1 MEARMDFRK
10 LILSM
15 ATAGAVALVGCG
27 GDDNGTVD
35 PPDPDDPYYAP
46 DERSTPVPPTSACA
60 DTGDSYFY
68 VVSVLDFATTSAETG
83 QTPGFNLDG
92 YNTPAGG
99 SSGCGHMD
107 RRFDVNQDGVVEEDE
122 NGIDNQLAELAPIL
136 SGFLTLQDM
145 VDAGDILILVEAKYV
160 DSLTNDDCVEV
171 DLLLGELPPDT
182 TLVLGEDGRI
192 EPGQAFVIS
201 ESSYDASG
209 NALISGLGSIVNGRL
224 YIGPVTLNLTV
235 PVDGADVTL
244 GIQSGQV
251 AFNTSATALD
261 VGVIGGALNVD
272 ALLDAVGSLL
282 PDDFPP
288 ETVRSFLE
296 PLMDINPDANN
307 ANCDSVSLGLVF
319 GAVAAE
325 EYQEVL

>member
-1 MEARMDFRK
+1 MDFRK
-10 LILSM
+10 LIVIM

-27 GDDNGTVD
+27 SDDEVAG
-35 PPDPDDPYYAP
+35 DPYYAP
-46 DERSTPVPPTSACA
+46 NERKTPVPPTAACA

-68 VVSVLDFATTSAETG
+68 VVNVLGFATTSAETG

-107 RRFDVNQDGVVEEDE
+107 RRFDVNQDGVVEDDE
-122 NGIDNQLAELAPIL
+122 NGIDNQLAELASIL
-136 SGFLTLQDM
+136 ASVLNLQAM
-145 VDAGDILILVEAKYV
+145 VDDGDILILVEAKHV
-160 DSLTNDDCVEV
+160 DSLTSDECVEV
-171 DLLLGELPPDT
+171 DLLLGDVPEGE
-182 TLVLGEDGRI
+182 TLEYDASGRI
-192 EPGQAFVIS
+192 AAGQAFVINP
-201 ESSYDASG
+201 SSYDANG
-209 NALISGLGSIVNGRL
+209 NALISGLGSIVDGRL

-235 PVDGADVTL
+235 PVDGNDVVL
-244 GIQSGQV
+244 GIQTGQV
-251 AFNTSATALD
+251 AFNPSATALT

-296 PLMDINPDANN
+296 PLMDINPDENN
-307 ANCDSVSLGLVF
+307 ANCDSVSLGLSF
-319 GAVAAE
+319 GAVEAE
-325 EYQEVL
+325 EYEEVL